1 MQRQFTTTHHLL
13 DQGGSRPATTITMQH
28 RQSST
33 RPWRWEAVSNMDV
46 NNNQM
51 QPTIGPTRY
60 LRDLPQPEPSFLQPV
75 YYLAPHQQQRP
86 PHIYMHIPDA
96 SHAQGSGS
104 GPAHQIPPSLRQQPR
119 NVVDQASA
127 SSLATSGLKPPECP
141 VCMEPLQSL
150 SSPKEAMVTP
160 CGHPFCNIC
169 LNKALRIKNE
179 CPTCRK
185 NVMGMKDD
193 GARRIFL

>member
-1 MQRQFTTTHHLL
+1 
-13 DQGGSRPATTITMQH
+13 
-28 RQSST
+28 
-33 RPWRWEAVSNMDV
+33 MDV
-46 NNNQM
+46 NNNQI
-51 QPTIGPTRY
+51 QPTIGPTRSF
-60 LRDLPQPEPSFLQPV
+60 RDLPQPEPSFPYIPYT
-75 YYLAPHQQQRP
+75 YYLAPHQQQQRP
-86 PHIYMHIPDA
+86 PHILQMQVMPGVTD
-96 SHAQGSGS
+96 SSEG
-104 GPAHQIPPSLRQQPR
+104 GPAHQIPPFPRQQPR

-141 VCMEPLQSL
+141 VCLEPLQSL